1 MKWAIYR
8 IHYGLNFLKQSIDSI
23 KDSVDRV
30 FVIYS
35 LDPWVKEYT
44 INYLGEIF
52 VMPVL
57 HENVSEF
64 MKWKYG
70 EDKKIEYWRAEIP
83 SPKNQFRQLYEM
95 VCEKMEG
102 VPEHVL
108 FMEPDMVF
116 YKPDVEKLFNELETR
131 DLPCLGTLQ
140 IELWKNFEW
149 RIPLRDRIGPM
160 IWSPRRHHTWET
172 HFGTYQDNMQIISED
187 ILNYNFGF
195 CLDEKTMLYKHLTAI
210 NFSKV
215 IGDSIPSQEWYR
227 DKWLN
232 WTPETTDIEIAERW
246 KHTIPRAVIYNMS
259 NEMEDQINAPR

>member
-160 IWSPRRHHTWET
+160 IWSPQRYHTWET

-246 KHTIPRAVIYNMS
+246 KHTIPRAVIYNMT
-259 NEMEDQINAPR
+259 EKMKDQMNAPR